1 MQVAS
6 GDVTVSITGVE
17 ATSAVGTV
25 TPFQPAIFVDMH
37 DGRNPRKKKYRVKED
52 ADDIS
57 RIVNEAIYGKAVK
70 DPVIAVPVVP
80 AIAAKP
86 VDDDEESILLLML

>member
-1 MQVAS
+1 M
-6 GDVTVSITGVE
+6 
-17 ATSAVGTV
+17 
-25 TPFQPAIFVDMH
+25 DMH
-37 DGRNPRKKKYRVKED
+37 DGRKRKKHRIKED
-52 ADDIS
+52 AEDIS

-70 DPVIAVPVVP
+70 DPVIVAPVINTP